1 MLPFTTLT
9 TELPYAKNCR
19 SLKQLIKSHTLDTA
33 PHSKASSPQQRSGMS
48 CIVKGFQI
56 YLHTSDILV
65 LKLIL
70 VLVFILFSNENFYF
84 IQF

>member
-1 MLPFTTLT
+1 MAF
-9 TELPYAKNCR
+9 
-19 SLKQLIKSHTLDTA
+19 QDLDGDQDFENWVL
-33 PHSKASSPQQRSGMS
+33 S
-48 CIVKGFQI
+48 
-56 YLHTSDILV
+56 SDILV